1 MVKETDTKQK
11 ILDTAAALFYMQ
23 SYTAVGVATICKD
36 AGVSKGSFFHF
47 FNSKQDLALAVLD
60 QFSGH
65 LGATLVAD
73 SIASSLPPMERLD
86 RFISMLYVG
95 QKAYVDEIG
104 HLPGCPFGNMAVEQA
119 TQDEVIRKK
128 IEECLAGLAQPLRKV
143 VSDAIKNGDMPVVDV
158 EATADAMLSYIEGI
172 QLLAKARN
180 DAEVIRKLGPAIKLI
195 AIPVVD

>member
-1 MVKETDTKQK
+1 MVKEIDTKQN

-60 QFSGH
+60 QFSGQ

-73 SIASSLPPMERLD
+73 SIASSLPPLERLD
-86 RFISMLYVG
+86 RFISMLYEA
-95 QKAYVDEIG
+95 QKTYVEETG
-104 HLPGCPFGNMAVEQA
+104 HLPGCPFGNVAVEQA

-128 IEECLAGLAQPLRKV
+128 IEECLASLAQPLRNV

-195 AIPVVD
+195 AIRVEN